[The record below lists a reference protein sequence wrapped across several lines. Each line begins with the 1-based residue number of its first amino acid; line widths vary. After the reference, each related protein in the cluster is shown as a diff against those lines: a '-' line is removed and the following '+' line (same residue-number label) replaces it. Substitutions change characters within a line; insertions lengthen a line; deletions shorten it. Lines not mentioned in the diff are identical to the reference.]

1 MKKNMIFISL
11 FFLSS
16 AFLNSSDLSVTLMIP
31 EGYKI
36 NCAAPNSL
44 SLEFSQALQ
53 DDIVLSFLSDSELT
67 TVQIDDS
74 NPRIM
79 FSSLGIPYQTPLT
92 ITFKDAT
99 LVTNLLFKLILCD
112 IEDEAS
118 CSFVEKQVELT
129 NSIREAGELNI
140 LMSLE

>member
-11 FFLSS
+11 FFLFI
-16 AFLNSSDLSVTLMIP
+16 AFLNSSDLTVTLMIP

-36 NCAAPNSL
+36 NLAAPNSL
-44 SLEFSQALQ
+44 SLEFSSALQ
-53 DDIVLSFLSDSELT
+53 DDITLSFLSDSEIA

-74 NPRIM
+74 NSRIM